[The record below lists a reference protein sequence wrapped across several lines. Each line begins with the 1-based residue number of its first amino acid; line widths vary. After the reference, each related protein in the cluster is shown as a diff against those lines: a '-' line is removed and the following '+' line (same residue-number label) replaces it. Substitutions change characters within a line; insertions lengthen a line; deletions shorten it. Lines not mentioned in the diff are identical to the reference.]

1 MQIDLKDFNFL
12 ISSIQ
17 YISSLFEQTCEY
29 QNHRISL
36 FEKLHEEANKELN
49 LSQNLLSAAK
59 ALEAQKLVFLMQEEA
74 EFAQAMSEEAAAI
87 ASGNPA
93 AIAAASA
100 YVAQKLSDVAHAK
113 NEYEKAKQNR
123 FNMEKRVE
131 LTQKAA
137 HESLQML
144 ESSKAFFASQ
154 NAFLNSLKEQIT
166 FKLTNAYKAITD
178 YYTNASYV
186 ESLDIIKPDNLKQML
201 SLDQEKTK
209 KYFDFFYATDEKF
222 KKQVDKLK
230 EEYKNAKTDFE
241 REKVILKIRQN
252 LAGAY
257 AEKFIQTSFSSIGK
271 VHTQHTQ
278 EMGESFSKV
287 DILITDIKKPLILG
301 RGKCKHLKKGSTL
314 AIEIKTGSKEY
325 LRSQKEHLK
334 FQTDAHK
341 KTADMSV
348 IITSKDIYDLK
359 DEEEFREI
367 FKQEC
372 SHIIAMLPRKS
383 EIDQY
388 IINSMELK

>member
-1 MQIDLKDFNFL
+1 
-12 ISSIQ
+12 
-17 YISSLFEQTCEY
+17 
-29 QNHRISL
+29 
-36 FEKLHEEANKELN
+36 
-49 LSQNLLSAAK
+49 
-59 ALEAQKLVFLMQEEA
+59 
-74 EFAQAMSEEAAAI
+74 MSEEAAAI

-154 NAFLNSLKEQIT
+154 SAFLNSLKEQIT
-166 FKLTNAYKAITD
+166 LKLTNAYKAITD

-201 SLDQEKTK
+201 SLDQK
-209 KYFDFFYATDEKF
+209 KAKNYFDFFYATDEKF

-257 AEKFIQTSFSSIGK
+257 AEKFIQTSLSSLGK

-278 EMGESFSKV
+278 EMGDSFSKV

-301 RGKCKHLKKGSTL
+301 KGKCKHLKKGSTL